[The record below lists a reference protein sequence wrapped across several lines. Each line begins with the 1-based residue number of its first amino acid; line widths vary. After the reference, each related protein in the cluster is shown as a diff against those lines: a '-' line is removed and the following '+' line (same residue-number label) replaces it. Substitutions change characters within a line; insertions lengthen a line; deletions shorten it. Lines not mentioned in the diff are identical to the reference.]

1 MFGDV
6 ADGVGLWDSPLLIQ
20 SGRSNSSMVVLK
32 TALLNH
38 RKEIIDKTLY
48 YSFFLVGECS
58 DFANNNKFGK
68 KAFSMY
74 VCQPYITWT
83 STFL

>member
-1 MFGDV
+1 M
-6 ADGVGLWDSPLLIQ
+6 ADGVALWDSPLLIQ
-20 SGRSNSSMVVLK
+20 SGRSTSSMVVPK

-38 RKEIIDKTLY
+38 RKEIIGKTLY
-48 YSFFLVGECS
+48 YSFLVGECS
-58 DFANNNKFGK
+58 DFANNSKFGR

-74 VCQPYITWT
+74 VCQPYVTWT